1 MNNENKTI
9 LTYLKSFLLFLKKWL
24 GIGWRK
30 FRRFWKNKH
39 IGKFITLIG
48 LTCILIFI
56 VSLVIVAKS
65 ADIDALKKGLE
76 TTTVI
81 YDKDND
87 KAGELSASDATF
99 ISIKDMSPNLQN
111 AVISIED
118 KRFYEH
124 GGFDIK
130 GIFRS
135 VWGLATTGSITGGGS
150 TITQQVAKNALLTQD
165 QTFTRKAKELFMA
178 REIEKTYT
186 KDEILEMYLNT
197 SYFGNNEWGVENAA
211 LKYFGTSA
219 SELTIPQAATIAGLL
234 QAPSAYDPY
243 THADKAINRR
253 NIVLGA
259 MYTNGKITKEQM
271 KEYQATKLVLT
282 DKSKDPDNYHYP
294 WYTDA
299 VINEALKETDLTQDD
314 IMKKGYQIYTELD
327 QNYQAA
333 LESTFEND
341 SLFPSN
347 SADGTLVQGG
357 AVLMDPESGGVRALV
372 GGRGKHVFRG
382 FNRATQMKAQP
393 GSTMKPLA
401 SYVPALEEG
410 WKVDDM
416 LQDEKTT
423 YGKYTPTNVGG
434 VYRGE
439 VPMYTAVAK
448 SINAPAVWLLD
459 KIGLQKGVD
468 SVKRFGIQLTKE
480 DEYLGLTLG
489 GLNKGVSPM
498 ELATAYATFAN
509 DGAKPESHIIRK
521 IVDPTGKVVYE
532 NEASTKQIISKK
544 VSTDMTSMLID
555 VINNGGTG
563 ENAGVSGYE
572 MAGKTGSTQVPFT
585 TDGTKDQWFV
595 GYTPNLVG
603 SVWIGFDK
611 TDEAHYLKTTSSDGV
626 ASLAHYVMKSG
637 LKYQKPVD
645 FGTKSASVKTE
656 EKNKE
661 NAVSEQA
668 GDFWG
673 SIKDSAKGAGETI
686 KKGAEKAREIGGQ
699 IADGFNNI
707 LDSFGN

>member
-1 MNNENKTI
+1 MDKKNNTI
-9 LTYLKSFLLFLKKWL
+9 LTYLKSFFLFIKKWL
-24 GIGWRK
+24 GVGWNK

-39 IGKFITLIG
+39 IGKIIILAGLVFILF
-48 LTCILIFI
+48 FI
-56 VSLVIVAKS
+56 VYLVIVAKS
-65 ADIDALKKGLE
+65 ADIDALKKGIE
-76 TTTVI
+76 TKTVI

-87 KAGELSASDATF
+87 KAGELSSSGATF
-99 ISIKDMSPNLQN
+99 VSIKDMSPNLQN

-124 GGFDIK
+124 GGFDVK

-135 VWGLATTGSITGGGS
+135 VWGLASTGGITGGGS

-178 REIEKTYT
+178 REIERTYS

-197 SYFGNNEWGVENAA
+197 SYFGNNEWGVENASK
-211 LKYFGTSA
+211 KYFGKSA
-219 SELTIPQAATIAGLL
+219 SELSIPQAATIAGLL

-243 THADKAINRR
+243 SHAEKAINRR

-259 MYTNGKITKEQM
+259 MYTNGKITKDQL
-271 KEYQATKLVLT
+271 KEYQASKMALT
-282 DKSKDPDNYHYP
+282 DKSDDPDNYHYP

-299 VINEALKETDLTQDD
+299 VINEALKVTDLTQDD
-314 IMKKGYQIYTELD
+314 IMKQGYQIYTELD

-333 LESTFEND
+333 LESTFDNE

-347 SADGTLVQGG
+347 AADGTLVQGG
-357 AVLMDPESGGVRALV
+357 AVLMDPASGGVRALV

-401 SYVPALEEG
+401 TYVPALEAG

-416 LQDEKTT
+416 LKDEKKT

-459 KIGLQKGVD
+459 QIGLQKGVD

-489 GLNKGVSPM
+489 GLHEGVSPVDM
-498 ELATAYATFAN
+498 ATAYATFAN
-509 DGAKPESHIIRK
+509 DGKKPESHIIRK

-532 NEASTKQIISKK
+532 DESSTKQIISKK

-555 VINNGGTG
+555 VINSGGTG
-563 ENAGVSGYE
+563 ANAGVSGYE

-595 GYTPNLVG
+595 GYTPELVG

-611 TDEAHYLKTTSSDGV
+611 TDEQHYLKTTSSDGV
-626 ASLAHYVMKSG
+626 AALAHYVMKSG

-645 FGTKSASVKTE
+645 FGTKSASAKTE
-656 EKNKE
+656 EKKQE
-661 NAVSEQA
+661 DNAIEQT
-668 GDFWG
+668 GDFWD
-673 SIKDSAKGAGETI
+673 SLKDSAKGAGETI
-686 KKGAEKAREIGGQ
+686 KKGADKVKEVGGQ

-707 LDSFGN
+707 LDSFGR

>member
-1 MNNENKTI
+1 MDKKNNTI
-9 LTYLKSFLLFLKKWL
+9 LTYLKSFFLFIKKWL
-24 GIGWRK
+24 GVGWNK

-39 IGKFITLIG
+39 IGKIIILAGLVFILF
-48 LTCILIFI
+48 FI
-56 VSLVIVAKS
+56 VYLVIVAKS
-65 ADIDALKKGLE
+65 ADIDALKKGIE
-76 TTTVI
+76 TKTVI

-87 KAGELSASDATF
+87 KAGELSSSGATF
-99 ISIKDMSPNLQN
+99 VSIKDMSPNLQN

-124 GGFDIK
+124 GGFDVK

-135 VWGLATTGSITGGGS
+135 VWGLASTGGITGGGS

-178 REIEKTYT
+178 REIERTYS

-197 SYFGNNEWGVENAA
+197 SYFGNNEWGVENASK
-211 LKYFGTSA
+211 KYFGKSA
-219 SELTIPQAATIAGLL
+219 SELNIPQAATIAGLL

-243 THADKAINRR
+243 SHAEKAINRR

-259 MYTNGKITKEQM
+259 MYTNGKITKEQL
-271 KEYQATKLVLT
+271 KEYQASKMALT
-282 DKSKDPDNYHYP
+282 DKSDDPDNYHYP

-299 VINEALKETDLTQDD
+299 VINEALKVTDLTQDD
-314 IMKKGYQIYTELD
+314 IMKQGYQIYTELD

-333 LESTFEND
+333 LESTFDNE

-347 SADGTLVQGG
+347 AADGTLVQGG
-357 AVLMDPESGGVRALV
+357 AVLMDPASGGVRALV

-401 SYVPALEEG
+401 TYVPALEAG

-416 LQDEKTT
+416 LKDEKKT

-459 KIGLQKGVD
+459 QIGLQKGVD

-480 DEYLGLTLG
+480 DDYLGLTLG
-489 GLNKGVSPM
+489 GLHEGVSPVDM
-498 ELATAYATFAN
+498 ATAYATFAN
-509 DGAKPESHIIRK
+509 DGKKPESHIIRK

-532 NEASTKQIISKK
+532 DESSTKQIISKK

-555 VINNGGTG
+555 VINSGGTG
-563 ENAGVSGYE
+563 ANAGVSGYE

-595 GYTPNLVG
+595 GYTPELVG

-611 TDEAHYLKTTSSDGV
+611 TDEQHYLKTTSSDGV
-626 ASLAHYVMKSG
+626 AALAHYVMKSG

-645 FGTKSASVKTE
+645 FGTKSASAKTE
-656 EKNKE
+656 EKKQE
-661 NAVSEQA
+661 DNAIEQT

-673 SIKDSAKGAGETI
+673 SLKDSAKGAGETI
-686 KKGAEKAREIGGQ
+686 KKGADKVKEVGGQ

-707 LDSFGN
+707 LDSFGR

>member
-1 MNNENKTI
+1 MDKKNNTI
-9 LTYLKSFLLFLKKWL
+9 LTYLKSFFLFIKKWL
-24 GIGWRK
+24 GVGWNK

-39 IGKFITLIG
+39 IGKIIILAGLVFILF
-48 LTCILIFI
+48 FI
-56 VSLVIVAKS
+56 VYLVIVAKS
-65 ADIDALKKGLE
+65 ADIDALKKGIE
-76 TTTVI
+76 TKTVI

-87 KAGELSASDATF
+87 KAGELSSSGATF
-99 ISIKDMSPNLQN
+99 VSIKDMSHNLQN

-124 GGFDIK
+124 GGFDVK

-135 VWGLATTGSITGGGS
+135 VWGLASTGGITGGGS

-178 REIEKTYT
+178 REIERTYS

-197 SYFGNNEWGVENAA
+197 SYFGNNEWGVENASK
-211 LKYFGTSA
+211 KYFGKSA
-219 SELTIPQAATIAGLL
+219 SELNIPQAATIAGLL

-243 THADKAINRR
+243 SHAEKAINRR

-259 MYTNGKITKEQM
+259 MYTNGKITKDQL
-271 KEYQATKLVLT
+271 KEYQASKMALT
-282 DKSKDPDNYHYP
+282 DKSDDPDNYHYP

-299 VINEALKETDLTQDD
+299 VINEALKVTDLTQDD
-314 IMKKGYQIYTELD
+314 IMKQGYQIYTELD

-333 LESTFEND
+333 LESTFDNE

-347 SADGTLVQGG
+347 AADGTLVQGG
-357 AVLMDPESGGVRALV
+357 AVLMDPASGGVRALV

-401 SYVPALEEG
+401 TYVPALEAG

-416 LQDEKTT
+416 LKDEKKT

-459 KIGLQKGVD
+459 QIGLQKGVD

-489 GLNKGVSPM
+489 GLHEGVSPVDM
-498 ELATAYATFAN
+498 ATAYATFAN
-509 DGAKPESHIIRK
+509 DGKKPESHIIRK

-532 NEASTKQIISKK
+532 DESSTKQIISKK

-555 VINNGGTG
+555 VINSGGTG
-563 ENAGVSGYE
+563 ANAGVSGYE

-595 GYTPNLVG
+595 GYTPELVG

-611 TDEAHYLKTTSSDGV
+611 TDEQHYLKTTSSDGV
-626 ASLAHYVMKSG
+626 AALAHYVMKSG

-645 FGTKSASVKTE
+645 FGTKSASAKTE
-656 EKNKE
+656 EKKQE
-661 NAVSEQA
+661 DNAIEQT

-673 SIKDSAKGAGETI
+673 SLKDSAKGAGETI
-686 KKGAEKAREIGGQ
+686 KKGADKVKEVGGQ

-707 LDSFGN
+707 LDSFGR

>member
-1 MNNENKTI
+1 MDKKNNTI
-9 LTYLKSFLLFLKKWL
+9 LTYLKSFFLFIKKWL
-24 GIGWRK
+24 GVGWNK

-39 IGKFITLIG
+39 IGKIIILAGLVFILF
-48 LTCILIFI
+48 FI
-56 VSLVIVAKS
+56 VYLVIVAKS
-65 ADIDALKKGLE
+65 ADIDALKKGIE
-76 TTTVI
+76 TKTVI

-87 KAGELSASDATF
+87 KAGELSSSGATF
-99 ISIKDMSPNLQN
+99 VSIKDMSPNLQN

-124 GGFDIK
+124 GGFDLK

-135 VWGLATTGSITGGGS
+135 VWGLATTGGITGGGS

-178 REIEKTYT
+178 REIERTYS

-197 SYFGNNEWGVENAA
+197 SYFGNNEWGVENASK
-211 LKYFGTSA
+211 KYFGKSA
-219 SELTIPQAATIAGLL
+219 SELNIPQAATIAGLL

-243 THADKAINRR
+243 SHAEKAINRR

-259 MYTNGKITKEQM
+259 MYTNGKITKEQL
-271 KEYQATKLVLT
+271 KEYQASKMALT
-282 DKSKDPDNYHYP
+282 DKSDDPDNYHYP

-299 VINEALKETDLTQDD
+299 VINEALKVTDLTQDD
-314 IMKKGYQIYTELD
+314 IMKQGYQIYTELD

-333 LESTFEND
+333 LESTFENE

-347 SADGTLVQGG
+347 AADGTLVQGG
-357 AVLMDPESGGVRALV
+357 AVLMDPASGGVRALV

-401 SYVPALEEG
+401 TYVPALEAG

-416 LQDEKTT
+416 LKDEKKT

-459 KIGLQKGVD
+459 QIGLQKGVD

-489 GLNKGVSPM
+489 GLHEGVSPVDM
-498 ELATAYATFAN
+498 ATAYATFAN
-509 DGAKPESHIIRK
+509 DGKKPESHIIRK

-532 NEASTKQIISKK
+532 NDSSTKQIISKK

-555 VINNGGTG
+555 VINSGGTG
-563 ENAGVSGYE
+563 ANAGVSGYE

-595 GYTPNLVG
+595 GYTPELVG

-611 TDEAHYLKTTSSDGV
+611 TDEQHYLKTTSSDGV
-626 ASLAHYVMKSG
+626 AALAHYVMKSG

-645 FGTKSASVKTE
+645 FGTKSASAKTE
-656 EKNKE
+656 EKKQE
-661 NAVSEQA
+661 DNAIEQT
-668 GDFWG
+668 GDFWD
-673 SIKDSAKGAGETI
+673 SLKDSAKGAGETI
-686 KKGAEKAREIGGQ
+686 KKGADKVKEVGGQ
-699 IADGFNNI
+699 IADGFNHI
-707 LDSFGN
+707 LDSFGR